1 MITGTTTTG
10 FEFSVDERV
19 LDDWNFLQAIAD
31 ADSGEESRV
40 IKGITNIAN
49 MVAGKD
55 GMKKLLEHVR
65 GYCDG
70 YAPAQEVEREI
81 IDIIN
86 ESKEIKKSTS
96 SPE

>member
-70 YAPAQEVEREI
+70 YATAQEVEREI

-86 ESKEIKKSTS
+86 KSKEIKKSTS